1 MVVHK
6 LFIDHTPHRYQ
17 TELGDLASYNHS
29 IPDHEADEEA
39 VVVVP
44 DAQTTPNEVGGS

>member
-1 MVVHK
+1 M

-17 TELGDLASYNHS
+17 TVFGDLASYNPS
-29 IPDHEADEEA
+29 IPDHEADEEV